1 MARST
6 RIAAQKTRDGDLGI
20 AMSEHSTDSPVI
32 QMDVLEKLHA
42 IRPDKVDWIFEQ
54 TEKEAEYRRKNDG
67 RVNIFVFI
75 ERLLGQIFG
84 LVIGLSGIAGS
95 VYLGVHDHEV
105 LAGTIATATIAT
117 LAVSFIKG
125 RNSKR

>member
-1 MARST
+1 MSRST

-32 QMDVLEKLHA
+32 PIEVLERLHTF
-42 IRPDKVDWIFEQ
+42 RPDKVDWFFEQ

-95 VYLGVHDHEV
+95 VYLGINGHEV

>member
-20 AMSEHSTDSPVI
+20 AMSEHSIDSPVI
-32 QMDVLEKLHA
+32 PIEVLERLHA
-42 IRPDKVDWIFEQ
+42 FRPDKVDWFFEQ
-54 TEKEAEYRRKNDG
+54 TEKEAEYRRKNDR
-67 RVNIFVFI
+67 RVNSFIFI

-84 LVIGLSGIAGS
+84 LVIGLSGITGS
-95 VYLGVHDHEV
+95 VYLGINGHEV

>member
-6 RIAAQKTRDGDLGI
+6 RLHAQKTRDGDLGI
-20 AMSEHSTDSPVI
+20 AMSEHSIDSPVI
-32 QMDVLEKLHA
+32 QIEALERLHA
-42 IRPDKVDWIFEQ
+42 IRPDKVDWVFEQ

-67 RVNIFVFI
+67 RVNIFIFI

-84 LVIGLSGIAGS
+84 LVIGLSGITGS
-95 VYLGVHDHEV
+95 VYLGVNDHEF

>member
-1 MARST
+1 MSRST

-32 QMDVLEKLHA
+32 QIEVLERLHA
-42 IRPDKVDWIFEQ
+42 FRPDKVDWIFEQ

>member
-1 MARST
+1 MSRST

-32 QMDVLEKLHA
+32 QIEVLERLHA
-42 IRPDKVDWIFEQ
+42 FRPDKVDWVFDQ
-54 TEKEAEYRRKNDG
+54 TEKEAEYRRKNDA
-67 RVNIFVFI
+67 RVNIFIFI